1 MSRSSV
7 EDRVEID
14 SRRVEKVYSNLA
26 RVYDSAFDW
35 ALGPGRRIAVSA
47 LSVKNGDRVLEIG
60 VGTGLSLPFYPSNCH
75 VSGIDISEAML
86 DRARERV
93 EELGRTDIDLR
104 RMDASALSYPD
115 ETFDQE
121 LGRTDIDLRRMDA
134 SALSYPDETFDHVLA
149 PYVISVVPEPDKV
162 MAEIRRV
169 CKPGGTVM
177 VVNHFHSDASGVLRR
192 AESLLTPASQWI
204 GFRLDTLLSSVTQA
218 PGLDTVRIEKV
229 NLFGLWK
236 LIELQRRG

>member
-14 SRRVEKVYSNLA
+14 SRRVERVYSILA
-26 RVYDSAFDW
+26 WVYDAAFDW
-35 ALGPGRRIAVSA
+35 ALGPGRRSAVSA
-47 LSVKNGDRVLEIG
+47 LSVKKGDRVLEVG
-60 VGTGLSLPFYPSNCH
+60 VGTGLSLPFYPSDCH
-75 VSGIDISEAML
+75 VSGIDLSEAML

-93 EELGRTDIDLR
+93 E
-104 RMDASALSYPD
+104 
-115 ETFDQE
+115 E

-149 PYVISVVPEPDKV
+149 PYVISVVPEPETV

-177 VVNHFHSDASGVLRR
+177 VVNHFHSDAPGVLRWG
-192 AESLLTPASQWI
+192 ESLLTPVSQWI
-204 GFRLDTLLSSVTQA
+204 GFRLDTPLSSVTQA
-218 PGLDTVRIEKV
+218 AGLDTVRIEAV
-229 NLFGLWK
+229 NLFGLWR

>member
-14 SRRVEKVYSNLA
+14 SRRVEKVYSILA
-26 RVYDSAFDW
+26 RVYDGAFDW

-47 LSVKNGDRVLEIG
+47 LPVQTGERVLEVG
-60 VGTGLSLPFYPSNCH
+60 VGTGLSLPYYPSDCH

-93 EELGRTDIDLR
+93 TELGRTDIDLR
-104 RMDASALSYPD
+104 L
-115 ETFDQE
+115 
-121 LGRTDIDLRRMDA
+121 MDA

-149 PYVISVVPEPDKV
+149 PYVISVVPEPARV

-177 VVNHFHSDASGVLRR
+177 VVNHFGSSASGPLRW

-204 GFRLDTLLSSVTQA
+204 GFRLDEPLSNVTEA
-218 PGLDTVRIEKV
+218 PGLETVRVEKV
-229 NLFGLWK
+229 NLFGLWR
-236 LIELQRRG
+236 LVELRRRA

>member
-1 MSRSSV
+1 MSRSSF

-14 SRRVEKVYSNLA
+14 SRRVEKVYSILA
-26 RVYDSAFDW
+26 RVYDGAFDW

-47 LSVKNGDRVLEIG
+47 LPVQAGERVLEVG
-60 VGTGLSLPFYPSNCH
+60 VGTGLSLPYYPSDCH

-86 DRARERV
+86 ERARERV
-93 EELGRTDIDLR
+93 AELGRTDIDLR
-104 RMDASALSYPD
+104 L
-115 ETFDQE
+115 
-121 LGRTDIDLRRMDA
+121 MDA

-149 PYVISVVPEPDKV
+149 PYVISVVPEPARV

-177 VVNHFHSDASGVLRR
+177 VVNHFGSSAPGPLRW

-204 GFRLDTLLSSVTQA
+204 GFRLDEPLSNVTEA
-218 PGLDTVRIEKV
+218 PGLETVRVEKV
-229 NLFGLWK
+229 NLFGLWR
-236 LIELQRRG
+236 LVELRRRA

>member
-14 SRRVEKVYSNLA
+14 SRRVERVYSILA
-26 RVYDSAFDW
+26 RVYDGAFDW

-47 LSVKNGDRVLEIG
+47 LPVKPGERVLEVG
-60 VGTGLSLPFYPSNCH
+60 VGTGLSLPYYPSDCQ

-86 DRARERV
+86 ERARERV
-93 EELGRTDIDLR
+93 DELGR
-104 RMDASALSYPD
+104 A
-115 ETFDQE
+115 
-121 LGRTDIDLRRMDA
+121 DIDLRRMDA

-149 PYVISVVPEPDKV
+149 PYVISVVPEPERV

-177 VVNHFHSDASGVLRR
+177 VVNHFHCATRGLLRWG
-192 AESLLTPASQWI
+192 ESLLTPASQWI
-204 GFRLDTLLSSVTQA
+204 GFRLDEKLSSVTEA

-229 NLFGLWK
+229 NLFGLWR

>member
-7 EDRVEID
+7 EDRVEVD
-14 SRRVEKVYSNLA
+14 SRRVERVYSILA
-26 RVYDSAFDW
+26 RVYDGAFDW

-47 LSVKNGDRVLEIG
+47 LPVKPGERVLEVG
-60 VGTGLSLPFYPSNCH
+60 VGTGLSLPYYPSDCH

-86 DRARERV
+86 ERARERV
-93 EELGRTDIDLR
+93 DELGR
-104 RMDASALSYPD
+104 A
-115 ETFDQE
+115 
-121 LGRTDIDLRRMDA
+121 DIDLRRMDA

-149 PYVISVVPEPDKV
+149 PYVISVVPEPERV

-177 VVNHFHSDASGVLRR
+177 VVNHFHSATRGLLRWG
-192 AESLLTPASQWI
+192 ESLLTPASQWI
-204 GFRLDTLLSSVTQA
+204 GFRLDEKLSSVTEA

-229 NLFGLWK
+229 NLFGLWR